1 MKKLFCNL
9 CKKEIKRGKEKIFEL
24 NILRKGCLF
33 DEKTSEYDICED
45 CVIELKKLM
54 GGKCNG

>member
-1 MKKLFCNL
+1 MERIFCDL
-9 CKKEIKRGKEKIFEL
+9 CKKEIKINKEKLFEL
-24 NILRKGCLF
+24 CILRKGGLF

-54 GGKCNG
+54 EGKENE